1 MTYLELKIL
10 GLALEAEAI
19 VFFLTRLEYFWI
31 FFIIPSLKQLK
42 PKFAHLQKADWDEDN
57 DPEKYFAAKFFEKKP
72 ERPSTDKLV
81 WWIARHTIAPRMP

>member
-1 MTYLELKIL
+1 MKSES
-10 GLALEAEAI
+10 GFSFAI
-19 VFFLTRLEYFWI
+19 ASQ
-31 FFIIPSLKQLK
+31 P
-42 PKFAHLQKADWDEDN
+42 FAHLQKADWDEDN